1 MLSVGFSAIIV
12 LRYTQEKYEIMIV
25 AITGATGNMG
35 KSLMWSLIN
44 APAVAD
50 KLKILCRSQSKA
62 KSLLK
67 FCAAIKDKIE
77 IVYGDLSSAEV
88 CRTLVNGCDIVLN
101 LSAVIPPTSDGNP
114 KAAIA
119 CNVTGV
125 KNLIAAIEA
134 IEDNQPKLIH
144 ISSVAVYGNRTGDHK
159 YGRVGE
165 PLVSGP
171 FELYSST
178 KILGEY
184 AVLQSDIQNWAVLR
198 QTAIYH
204 YNLFSD
210 NLHDGLMFHTCFDAP
225 LEWVTAKDS
234 GVLLLNFLK
243 RYKNGTLP
251 ESFWKRVYNIGGGES
266 TREYGYGTYNSGFRI
281 IGGSFEKFFKP
292 WYNATRNFHGMWFY
306 DSDELENL
314 FSFRGQSSADF
325 WTEMELRHKI
335 YKMGKIVPSPIIA
348 QFAVKR
354 LLKDENSPSHW
365 VKTGD
370 EARAIAYFGGTEK
383 FEELKKLTWAD
394 VTLPTEVPVPTPQ
407 SYEEKM
413 AAYGYDIEKPDSEI
427 TADDLKTVAEAHGGK
442 CLTPICFDGD
452 MYKKLEWQNSDGEKF
467 SADTYTVLRAGHW
480 EHALYKNF
488 VWEFDRLAKT
498 DKIFARIWYDSHD
511 KNENYRY
518 YLDENFVAHAEKFNG

>member
-1 MLSVGFSAIIV
+1 MNI
-12 LRYTQEKYEIMIV
+12 

-35 KSLMWSLIN
+35 KALMWSLSN
-44 APAVAD
+44 TPAVAD
-50 KLKILCRSQSKA
+50 KLKILCRSQAKA
-62 KSLLK
+62 KQLLK
-67 FCAAIKDKIE
+67 SFASIKDKIE
-77 IVYGDLSSAEV
+77 FVYGDISDAKT
-88 CRTLVNGCDIVLN
+88 CINLVEGSDVVLN
-101 LSAVIPPTSDGNP
+101 LSAVIPPTSDNNP
-114 KAAIA
+114 QAAIA

-134 IEDNQPKLIH
+134 VKERQPKLIH
-144 ISSVAVYGNRTGDHK
+144 ISSVAVYGNRTGEHK

-184 AVLQSDIQNWAVLR
+184 AVLQSKIEKWAVLR

-243 RYKNGTLP
+243 QYKNGTLP

-266 TREYGYGTYNSGFRI
+266 TREYGYSTYDAGFKI
-281 IGGSFEKFFKP
+281 IGGNFQKFFKP
-292 WYNATRNFHGMWFY
+292 WYNATRNFHGMWYY
-306 DSDELENL
+306 DSDELNNL
-314 FSFRGQSSADF
+314 FAFRGQSSQDF
-325 WTEMELRHKI
+325 WNEMAALHKI
-335 YKMGKIVPSPIIA
+335 YKMGKIVPTPVIS

-354 LLKDENSPSHW
+354 LLKDDNSPSHW
-365 VKTGD
+365 VKKHD
-370 EARAIAYFGGTEK
+370 EARTIAYFGSREK
-383 FEELKKLTWAD
+383 FEKLKKLTWDD
-394 VTLPTEVPVPTPQ
+394 VDLPKDVPAPVPQT
-407 SYEEKM
+407 YEEKM

-442 CLTPICFDGD
+442 CLTPLCFDGD
-452 MYKKLEWQNSDGEKF
+452 MYRKIDWQNSDGEKF
-467 SADTYTVLRAGHW
+467 TADTYTVLRAGHW
-480 EHALYKNF
+480 EHALYKDF
-488 VWEFDRLAKT
+488 KWEFDRLSKT

-511 KNENYRY
+511 TDEDYVY
-518 YLDENFVAHAEKFNG
+518 YYDKSFKAYADKIK

>member
-1 MLSVGFSAIIV
+1 
-12 LRYTQEKYEIMIV
+12 MIV

-488 VWEFDRLAKT
+488 VWEFDKLAKT